1 MNNAFCEVHI
11 IFGGKMKENVSYL
24 IKNAFIVNES
34 KVDASDILIKNQRIE
49 KIAPQIDPNKF
60 ENIIEIDGTGKY
72 LIPGVIDDQVHFR
85 EPGLTHKAN
94 IYSESRAALAGG
106 VTSFM
111 EMPNVVP
118 KTTTIE
124 LLEEK
129 YLIGKNSSAV
139 NYSFYLGATNDN
151 LDELKKIDSENVC
164 GVKIFMG
171 SSTGDML
178 VDDSHILHQIFSQI
192 PSLIA
197 THCECETRVKER
209 LSAAK
214 GNFPEGIPANHHP
227 IIRDSQACYLS
238 SSFASALAKKYNT
251 RLHIL
256 HITSELETHLFEN
269 SIPLNEKRITSEVCV
284 HHLHFSD
291 KDYSTLNHQIKC
303 NPAIKSQNDQ
313 DALWDALL
321 DDRLDVIATDHA
333 PHSIDEKFCDNY
345 LDAHAGLPLIQHTLM
360 LMLEKV
366 KIGKISIEKVV
377 EKMCHAPAIA
387 YKLIGRGFI
396 REGYYADLVL
406 INPNEAYKITESN
419 ILYKCQWSPLLGT
432 QFSHSIEKVFV
443 NGTLSY
449 ENGEFQELNPMRLKF
464 DKDR

>member
-1 MNNAFCEVHI
+1 MEAKSRF
-11 IFGGKMKENVSYL
+11 L
-24 IKNAFIVNES
+24 IKNAQLINEG
-34 KVDASDILIKNQRIE
+34 KIITADVLIQNQRIE
-49 KIAPQIDPNKF
+49 KIATKINLSTSIGVQ
-60 ENIIEIDGTGKY
+60 EIDATGMY

-85 EPGLTHKAN
+85 EPGLTHKAS
-94 IYSESRAALAGG
+94 IFTESRAALAGG
-106 VTSFM
+106 VTSYM
-111 EMPNVVP
+111 EMPNVLP

-129 YLIGKNSSAV
+129 YLIGQDSSAV

-151 LDELKKIDSENVC
+151 IDELKKIDSENVC

-178 VDDSHILHQIFSQI
+178 VDDSHILHQIFSQV

-209 LSAAK
+209 LNQAK
-214 GNFPEGIPANHHP
+214 IDFPKGIPAEYHP
-227 IIRDSQACYLS
+227 IIRDAQACYLS

-256 HITSELETHLFEN
+256 HITSEIETHLFDN
-269 SIPLNEKRITSEVCV
+269 TLPLDEKRITSEVCV

-291 KDYSTLNHQIKC
+291 QDYSQLSHQIKC
-303 NPAIKSQNDQ
+303 NPAVKTQKDQ
-313 DALWDALL
+313 DALWNALL

-333 PHSIDEKFCDNY
+333 PHTKEEKLCENY
-345 LDAHAGLPLIQHTLM
+345 LDAHAGLPLIQHTLL
-360 LMLEKV
+360 LMLEKS
-366 KIGKISIEKVV
+366 KQGKISMEKVV

-387 YKLIGRGFI
+387 YKLKERGFI
-396 REGYYADLVL
+396 REGYFADLVL
-406 INPNEAYKITESN
+406 VNPNEIHQVTENN
-419 ILYKCQWSPLLGT
+419 ILYKCQWSPLMNT
-432 QFSHSIEKVFV
+432 QFSNSIKHVFV

-449 ENGEFQELNPMRLKF
+449 SNGQILELNPMRLQF
-464 DKDR
+464 EKDR

>member
-1 MNNAFCEVHI
+1 MEAKSRF
-11 IFGGKMKENVSYL
+11 L
-24 IKNAFIVNES
+24 IKNAQLINEG
-34 KVDASDILIKNQRIE
+34 KIITADVLIQNQRIE
-49 KIAPQIDPNKF
+49 KIATKINLSTSISVQ
-60 ENIIEIDGTGKY
+60 EIDATGMY

-85 EPGLTHKAN
+85 EPGLTHKAS
-94 IYSESRAALAGG
+94 IFTESRAALAGG
-106 VTSFM
+106 VTSYM
-111 EMPNVVP
+111 EMPNVLP

-129 YLIGKNSSAV
+129 YLIGQDSSAV

-151 LDELKKIDSENVC
+151 IDELKKIDSENVC

-178 VDDSHILHQIFSQI
+178 VDDSHILHQIFSQV

-209 LSAAK
+209 LNQAK
-214 GNFPEGIPANHHP
+214 IDFPKGIPAEYHP
-227 IIRDSQACYLS
+227 IIRDAQACYLS

-256 HITSELETHLFEN
+256 HITSEIETHLFDN
-269 SIPLNEKRITSEVCV
+269 TLPLDKKRITSEVCV

-291 KDYSTLNHQIKC
+291 QDYSPLSHQIKC
-303 NPAIKSQNDQ
+303 NPAVKSQKDQ
-313 DALWDALL
+313 DALWNALL

-333 PHSIDEKFCDNY
+333 PHTKEEKLCENY
-345 LDAHAGLPLIQHTLM
+345 LDAHAGLPLIQHTLL
-360 LMLEKV
+360 LMLEKS
-366 KIGKISIEKVV
+366 KQGKISMEKVV

-387 YKLIGRGFI
+387 YKLKERGFI
-396 REGYYADLVL
+396 REGYFADLVL
-406 INPNEAYKITESN
+406 VNPNEIHQVTENN
-419 ILYKCQWSPLLGT
+419 ILYKCQWSPLMNT
-432 QFSHSIEKVFV
+432 QFSNSIKHVFV

-449 ENGEFQELNPMRLKF
+449 SNGQILELNPMRLQF
-464 DKDR
+464 EKDR

>member
-1 MNNAFCEVHI
+1 MEAKSRF
-11 IFGGKMKENVSYL
+11 L
-24 IKNAFIVNES
+24 IKNAQLINEG
-34 KVDASDILIKNQRIE
+34 KIIIADVLIQNQRIE
-49 KIAPQIDPNKF
+49 KIATKINLSTSIGVQ
-60 ENIIEIDGTGKY
+60 EIDATGMY

-85 EPGLTHKAN
+85 EPGLTHKAS
-94 IYSESRAALAGG
+94 IFTESRAALAGG
-106 VTSFM
+106 VTSYM
-111 EMPNVVP
+111 EMPNVLP

-129 YLIGKNSSAV
+129 YLIGQDSSAV

-151 LDELKKIDSENVC
+151 IDELKKIDSENVC

-178 VDDSHILHQIFSQI
+178 VDDSHILHQIFSQV

-209 LSAAK
+209 LNQAK
-214 GNFPEGIPANHHP
+214 IDFPNGIPAEYHP
-227 IIRDSQACYLS
+227 IIRDAQACYLS

-256 HITSELETHLFEN
+256 HITSEIETHLFDN
-269 SIPLNEKRITSEVCV
+269 TLPLDEKRITSEVCV

-291 KDYSTLNHQIKC
+291 QDYSQLSHQIKC
-303 NPAIKSQNDQ
+303 NPAVKTQKDQ
-313 DALWDALL
+313 DALWNALL

-333 PHSIDEKFCDNY
+333 PHTKEEKLCENY
-345 LDAHAGLPLIQHTLM
+345 LDAHAGLPLIQHTLL
-360 LMLEKV
+360 LMLEKS
-366 KIGKISIEKVV
+366 KQGKISMEKVV

-387 YKLIGRGFI
+387 YKLKERGFI
-396 REGYYADLVL
+396 REGYFADLVL
-406 INPNEAYKITESN
+406 VNPNEIHQVTENN
-419 ILYKCQWSPLLGT
+419 ILYKCQWSPLMNT
-432 QFSHSIEKVFV
+432 QFSNSIKHVFV

-449 ENGEFQELNPMRLKF
+449 SNGQILELNPMRLQF
-464 DKDR
+464 EKDR

>member
-1 MNNAFCEVHI
+1 MEANTR
-11 IFGGKMKENVSYL
+11 YL
-24 IKNAFIVNES
+24 IKNAQLINEG
-34 KVDASDILIKNQRIE
+34 KIITADVLIQNQRIE
-49 KIAPQIDPNKF
+49 KIATQINLSTTTGVQ
-60 ENIIEIDGTGKY
+60 EIDATGLY
-72 LIPGVIDDQVHFR
+72 LVPGVIDDQVHFR
-85 EPGLTHKAN
+85 EPGLTHKAT
-94 IYSESRAALAGG
+94 IFTESRAALAGG

-111 EMPNVVP
+111 EMPNVLP

-129 YLIGKNSSAV
+129 YLIGKATSAV

-151 LDELKKIDSENVC
+151 IDELKKIDSENVC

-178 VDDSHILHQIFSQI
+178 VDDSHILHQIFSQV

-209 LSAAK
+209 LNQAK
-214 GNFPEGIPANHHP
+214 IDFPNGIPAEQHP
-227 IIRDSQACYLS
+227 IIRDAQACYLS

-256 HITSELETHLFEN
+256 HITSEIETHLFDN
-269 SIPLNEKRITSEVCV
+269 TLPLDKKRITSEVCV

-291 KDYSTLNHQIKC
+291 SNYAELSHQIKC
-303 NPAIKSQNDQ
+303 NPAVKTQKDQ
-313 DALWDALL
+313 DALWNALL

-333 PHSIDEKFCDNY
+333 PHTKEEKLCENY
-345 LDAHAGLPLIQHTLM
+345 LDAHAGLPLIQHTLL
-360 LMLEKV
+360 LMLEKS
-366 KIGKISIEKVV
+366 KQGKITIERVV

-387 YKLIGRGFI
+387 YKLKDRGFI
-396 REGYYADLVL
+396 REGYFADLVL
-406 INPNEAYKITESN
+406 VNPNELHQVTEDN
-419 ILYKCQWSPLLGT
+419 ILYKCQWSPLMNT
-432 QFSHSIEKVFV
+432 QFSHSIKHVFV

-449 ENGEFQELNPMRLKF
+449 SNGQILDLNPMRLQF